1 MKLTIK
7 YFGLLAEITNSPEE
21 SVDFNGGSVSDLRKE
36 LSKKHPGLQQV
47 NYQVAQ
53 DLNIVSDEVEI
64 LSNEIAL
71 LPPFAGG

>member
-7 YFGLLAEITNSPEE
+7 YFGLLAEITKCVEE
-21 SVDFNGGSVSDLRKE
+21 SIEFSGGSVNDLRKE
-36 LSKKHPGLQQV
+36 LTEKHSGLLQV

-53 DLNIVSDEVEI
+53 DLEIVSDETEI
-64 LSNEIAL
+64 RSNEIVL

>member
-7 YFGLLAEITNSPEE
+7 YFGLLAEITKCVEE
-21 SVDFNGGSVSDLRKE
+21 TVDFEGSSVSDLRKD
-36 LSKKHPGLQQV
+36 LSEKHPGLLHV

-53 DLNIVSDEVEI
+53 DLNIVTNEVNI
-64 LSNEIAL
+64 ISNEIAL

>member
-1 MKLTIK
+1 MKLSIK
-7 YFGLLAEITNSPEE
+7 YFGLLAEISKCSEE
-21 SVDFNGGSVSDLRKE
+21 SIDFDGDSVSDLRRV
-36 LSKKHPGLQQV
+36 LSEKHPGLLQV

-53 DLNIVSDEVEI
+53 NMTIAADEIEI